1 MASFS
6 VKSAGEDWDGNLKR
20 LRKLLKVAEN
30 RFCAD
35 CGVKGP
41 RWASVNLGIFICIK
55 CSGVHRNLG
64 VHLSQVRSVSLDK
77 WPSANVKNME
87 LWGNKEARQMYE
99 ARVPTDIYIPDEND
113 SAQTLEKW
121 IRDKYEH
128 RRYVQKDSIKSVK
141 ERKKKK
147 KKHKKQKRTSEC
159 ENSSSASDEDNL
171 KTVQKKE
178 QKKKKEKNAL
188 PSSHQT
194 ESLLDAFEITNAST
208 SYSATVREIE
218 DAKKSVDQAT
228 SPRNHSRP
236 RPVIKPAI
244 DADFGSFKSGSFES
258 IVDKKAT
265 IMAMYQNAQGQQ
277 PQMMSN
283 YGMQPAIFN
292 VHQQPQE
299 YGLPGSLIHTQ
310 QAAYQQQLLLQQQQQ
325 VNWAYSQQSQP
336 QLQGYS
342 VTPQGYNAMQGQQ
355 HPQHLP
361 GYSLPQSFMQQAQT
375 KLGHPQQNS
384 QQCVAP
390 ASGPQHVQSDPMSG
404 TYHHQQ
410 WQQKK
415 SNC

>member
-1 MASFS
+1 
-6 VKSAGEDWDGNLKR
+6 
-20 LRKLLKVAEN
+20 
-30 RFCAD
+30 
-35 CGVKGP
+35 
-41 RWASVNLGIFICIK
+41 
-55 CSGVHRNLG
+55 
-64 VHLSQVRSVSLDK
+64 
-77 WPSANVKNME
+77 ME

-128 RRYVQKDSIKSVK
+128 RRYVQKESTKSVK

-147 KKHKKQKRTSEC
+147 KKHKKQKRTNEC
-159 ENSSSASDEDNL
+159 ENSSSASDEDNF
-171 KTVQKKE
+171 KAVQKMEHKKKKE
-178 QKKKKEKNAL
+178 KKEKNAL

-194 ESLLDAFEITNAST
+194 ESLLDVFEITNAST
-208 SYSATVREIE
+208 SYGATVGEIE
-218 DAKKSVDQAT
+218 AAKKSVDQAT
-228 SPRNHSRP
+228 SPRNHSQP

-244 DADFGSFKSGSFES
+244 DPDFGDFQSGSFES
-258 IVDKKAT
+258 TVDKKAT
-265 IMAMYQNAQGQQ
+265 IMAMYQSAQGQQ
-277 PQMMSN
+277 PQMLSN

-292 VHQQPQE
+292 VHQQSQE
-299 YGLPGSLIHTQ
+299 YGLPSALIHTQ

-325 VNWAYSQQSQP
+325 ANWGYSQQSQP

-342 VTPQGYNAMQGQQ
+342 VNPQGFNAMQGQQ

-361 GYSLPQSFMQQAQT
+361 GYSLPQSVMQQAQT
-375 KLGHPQQNS
+375 NIGQPQQNS
-384 QQCVAP
+384 QQCTAP

-415 SNC
+415 SNR